1 MKLKPLIIFED
12 QHLLVINKPAGL
24 VVHGD
29 GKASFETLADII
41 LKERPEMKEIGEP
54 MIISKHGTKNT
65 EQEEV
70 YSGSLKTKDLR
81 LETIIERPGIVH
93 RLDKETSG
101 VMVLAKTQNMFL
113 HLKKAFKNRTIEK
126 KYHAFTY
133 GAIKN
138 NEGVIEGSI
147 GRSTSDIRKWAVG
160 KGTRGELR
168 EAVTEYR
175 VLARI
180 GLKNGKEG
188 GSTEAGTFSYIE
200 AQPKTG
206 RTHQIRVHLRSIN
219 HPILCDSLYAPHR
232 EGGLG
237 FSRLALHAH
246 SLTIPLPGGK
256 SQTFEAPFP
265 EDFQNARDIAG
276 IANSKE
282 KKNSK

>member
-1 MKLKPLIIFED
+1 MKLKSIIIFEND
-12 QHLLVINKPAGL
+12 ELLVLNKPAGL

-29 GKASFETLADII
+29 GKAVFETLADIL
-41 LKERPEMKEIGEP
+41 LKERPEMKDVGEP
-54 MIISKHGTKNT
+54 MEIIVNT
-65 EQEEV
+65 EKV
-70 YSGSLKTKDLR
+70 
-81 LETIIERPGIVH
+81 IINRPGIVH

-101 VMVLAKTQNMFL
+101 VMVLAKTQKMFL

-168 EAVTEYR
+168 EAVTQYR

-180 GLKNGKEG
+180 GLKDGKEG

-200 AQPKTG
+200 ASPKTG

-219 HPILCDSLYAPHR
+219 HPILCDSLYAAHR
-232 EGGLG
+232 DGGLG

-265 EDFQNARDIAG
+265 EDFIAARKVAG
-276 IANSKE
+276 V
-282 KKNSK
+282 